1 MVTKIAVVALQGD
14 YDSHSRKVLEY
25 FRDSKVFFIRK
36 PGDFPETVDLIIIPG
51 GESSTI
57 SILSDLSRLGER
69 IISETEKGVAL
80 FGTCAGSIMLSKNIL
95 NPGRAK
101 PWSLIDI
108 ETERNAYGRQVD
120 SSVKEIR
127 FTSSGRKFTGTDSMN
142 GIFIRAPRITRTG
155 NGVQVLAESEGSPV
169 LVIQNRIIACTF
181 HPELSDGFDVYRI
194 IESIIVS

>member
-14 YDSHSRKVLEY
+14 YDSHSRKVLKY
-25 FRDSKVFFIRK
+25 FRNSEVFFVRK
-36 PGDFPETVDLIIIPG
+36 PADFPEAVDLIIIPG

-57 SILSDLSRLGER
+57 SILADLSRLGEK
-69 IISETEKGVAL
+69 IISEAKKGIAL

-101 PWSLIDI
+101 SWNLLDIDI
-108 ETERNAYGRQVD
+108 ERNAYGRQVD
-120 SSVKEIR
+120 SSVKEIH
-127 FTSSGRKFTGTDSMN
+127 FTYSGNKFTGTDSMN

-155 NGVQVLAESEGSPV
+155 KDVHVLAESEGSPV

-194 IESIIVS
+194 IEGVIS